1 MLRQGA
7 ARPSFS
13 TSRSE
18 TFHQV
23 SASGVRPRTTSGHE
37 SDPEDYVPPPPKANI
52 GDLLAQALEMSTL
65 KEEGA
70 APAKV
75 SKKGKKM
82 KGQKICL
89 TGGGPRTSMNWTDL
103 LNLRITL
110 KLELSFTYFLSDFDF
125 CTLRKQ
131 LNMF

>member
-7 ARPSFS
+7 ARPVLP

-18 TFHQV
+18 TFHQQQV
-23 SASGVRPRTTSGHE
+23 SASSVRPRTTSGHE
-37 SDPEDYVPPPPKANI
+37 SDPDPEDYVPPPPKANI

-65 KEEGA
+65 KEEGGG
-70 APAKV
+70 APAKG

-89 TGGGPRTSMNWTDL
+89 TGGHRTSMNWTKY
-103 LNLRITL
+103 I
-110 KLELSFTYFLSDFDF
+110 
-125 CTLRKQ
+125 
-131 LNMF
+131 